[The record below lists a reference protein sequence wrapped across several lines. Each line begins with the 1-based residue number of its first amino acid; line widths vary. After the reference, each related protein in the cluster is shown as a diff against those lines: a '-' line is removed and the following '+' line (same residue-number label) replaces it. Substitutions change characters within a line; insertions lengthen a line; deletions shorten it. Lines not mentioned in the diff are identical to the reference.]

1 MATEV
6 YLIKGM
12 LKYKMHYLYFHLLFF
27 LIAVIAITAAVK
39 THHDKDHDH
48 EGKSIEETSKLVLSP
63 LTTYAYLGSNVTIT
77 CTRMDDF
84 DVQIGFQHDFVIAIV
99 NTTAN
104 SVNGTLT
111 ALINSISYNKT
122 KIKCSGET
130 NNLTLY
136 NSIDTATIIIQGIY

>member
-1 MATEV
+1 
-6 YLIKGM
+6 
-12 LKYKMHYLYFHLLFF
+12 MHLYFHLLLF
-27 LIAVIAITAAVK
+27 LTAIIAITAAAK
-39 THHDKDHDH
+39 THHDKDGDH
-48 EGKSIEETSKLVLSP
+48 EGKIEETSKLILSP

-99 NTTAN
+99 NTTTN

-111 ALINSISYNKT
+111 ALIDSISYNKT